1 MNIAILGA
9 DGYIGFNL
17 MMYLANR
24 GHDVVGMDN
33 YSRRLLVNEVGGNS
47 LTPIR
52 DPPQRVAAFHERFG
66 VTLKLGFG
74 EMMSFDTLKLWLK
87 NNEPDAIVHLAEQPS
102 APFSMM
108 DAHRANRTQQVNVI
122 GTLNLLWAMKEACP
136 KAHLVKLGCYD
147 DQTEVLT
154 KNGWKLFKEIEFSD
168 EICCLDPETER
179 IHYSKPQHI
188 VSYPYVG
195 DMFHIKT
202 RSLDLMVTP
211 NHRIVYRHINRLAR
225 GRVPGP
231 IHIANPDKLYGKNF
245 AIPRSGVWEAEDIE
259 DFELPEM
266 SVRSFGG
273 YRQLATVQ
281 VYRMD
286 DWLNFFGWY
295 VTEGC
300 VRYRGEPTEVIL
312 DQQTD
317 SENADRIRNAMNR
330 LHLHWVES
338 NRPDGTTQFSIANN
352 HLANYLAQFGKSH
365 EKFIPAKL
373 KNISKRQ
380 LCILFN
386 SLMAGDGHINARG
399 SKYYHSKSLRLLGDV
414 QEIVMK
420 LGMAGTIC
428 SHYRPKRGITEYYLS
443 IADQTNNYSLV
454 KTGNPEEKAHGR
466 TSQTWEPYSGVV
478 YCCTVPSGII
488 MVRRNGRACWSGN
501 TLGEYGTPNVD
512 IPEGYFEIEYKGRKD
527 RLPFPMQPG
536 SFYHITKAQDTL
548 NIAFACKTWDLCST
562 DLMQGPVYGA
572 KTQESRTDER
582 LLSRLDYD
590 AVFGTVINR
599 YVAQAVAGLPL
610 TPYGSGGQTRG
621 FIYIEDTLRCI
632 EVCIENPPQP
642 GEHRVFNQFFELYS
656 VLDLAKKVKEICGKR
671 GIDVEVKPI
680 DNPRVEAE
688 KHHYNPSNEGLL
700 NLGVK
705 PHLLDAML
713 PVFIDDVIPYKD
725 RINPDCILP
734 RVTWK

>member
-136 KAHLVKLGCYD
+136 KAHLIKLG
-147 DQTEVLT
+147 
-154 KNGWKLFKEIEFSD
+154 
-168 EICCLDPETER
+168 
-179 IHYSKPQHI
+179 
-188 VSYPYVG
+188 
-195 DMFHIKT
+195 
-202 RSLDLMVTP
+202 
-211 NHRIVYRHINRLAR
+211 
-225 GRVPGP
+225 
-231 IHIANPDKLYGKNF
+231 
-245 AIPRSGVWEAEDIE
+245 
-259 DFELPEM
+259 
-266 SVRSFGG
+266 
-273 YRQLATVQ
+273 
-281 VYRMD
+281 
-286 DWLNFFGWY
+286 
-295 VTEGC
+295 
-300 VRYRGEPTEVIL
+300 
-312 DQQTD
+312 
-317 SENADRIRNAMNR
+317 
-330 LHLHWVES
+330 
-338 NRPDGTTQFSIANN
+338 
-352 HLANYLAQFGKSH
+352 
-365 EKFIPAKL
+365 
-373 KNISKRQ
+373 
-380 LCILFN
+380 
-386 SLMAGDGHINARG
+386 
-399 SKYYHSKSLRLLGDV
+399 
-414 QEIVMK
+414 
-420 LGMAGTIC
+420 
-428 SHYRPKRGITEYYLS
+428 
-443 IADQTNNYSLV
+443 
-454 KTGNPEEKAHGR
+454 
-466 TSQTWEPYSGVV
+466 
-478 YCCTVPSGII
+478 
-488 MVRRNGRACWSGN
+488 
-501 TLGEYGTPNVD
+501 TLGEYGMPNVD

-572 KTQESRTDER
+572 KTQESRADER

-599 YVAQAVAGLPL
+599 YVAQAVAGHPL

-632 EVCIENPPQP
+632 EVCIEKPPEP